1 MTNTFNF
8 LLNHLYAA
16 VIVFAVSASTAS
28 LFTKSA
34 AWRVAAGIAGVLA
47 CFFIPI
53 LGRSLFEWAASA
65 VERPSAPGLLL
76 LVVLAISV
84 TTGRHV
90 ETSAEFRFGTLM
102 LALAGLVL
110 YPASVGFLDYD
121 TYALGYSGYLL
132 PIAIALILAY
142 TVYRGYLLT
151 ALALNV
157 AIGLFLA
164 SAGLSF
170 NLWDYVMDPVAWIIA
185 TGTWIAIAV
194 NFLVT
199 RVNAAKML
207 ARA

>member
-1 MTNTFNF
+1 M
-8 LLNHLYAA
+8 
-16 VIVFAVSASTAS
+16 
-28 LFTKSA
+28 
-34 AWRVAAGIAGVLA
+34 LA
-47 CFFIPI
+47 CLSIPI
-53 LGRSLFEWAASA
+53 LGRSLFEWAASV
-65 VERPSAPGLLL
+65 VERPSPPGLLL
-76 LVVLAISV
+76 LVVLAISA

-102 LALAGLVL
+102 IALAGLVL

-132 PIAIALILAY
+132 PIAIALILGYA
-142 TVYRGYLLT
+142 VYRGYLLT

-185 TGTWIAIAV
+185 TGTWIAIAIS
-194 NFLVT
+194 FLVVRFNT
-199 RVNAAKML
+199 AKVL